1 MKSKIQTDIKRVREI
16 IESICARHNCPE
28 MSAIIN
34 ALGRNIS
41 AVIFLLNTYMEDESD
56 AENAERAM
64 RALILSISYLMN
76 KAYGENVDDAF
87 MEALEICCTTL
98 ESHRP
103 SQTD

>member
-1 MKSKIQTDIKRVREI
+1 
-16 IESICARHNCPE
+16 

-34 ALGRNIS
+34 PLGRNIS
-41 AVIFLLNTYMEDESD
+41 AVIFLLNTYMEDEDD
-56 AENAERAM
+56 AANAERAM
-64 RALILSISYLMN
+64 RALILSISYLIN
-76 KAYGENVDDAF
+76 KTCGENADDAY